1 MYLYVMTDYSEYSAP
16 ELVKILG
23 KRFKDYRLR
32 ANMTQKDVAE
42 MAGLSVLSVQ
52 RFENGMANNISLST
66 FLLLL
71 KAIGSINDLDELM
84 PEQPESPYLYNN
96 SRKVQRIRH
105 KKS

>member
-1 MYLYVMTDYSEYSAP
+1 MVDYSEYSAP
-16 ELVKILG
+16 ELVKMLG

-42 MAGLSVLSVQ
+42 MAELNVLSVQ
-52 RFENGMANNISLST
+52 RFENGMVNNISLST

-96 SRKVQRIRH
+96 NRKVQRIRH